1 MTGGFISLRYFNAD
15 TTCITIDLASLS
27 GIVLCCNEMF
37 KTRFENNKN
46 MLQLS
51 LKWETRMK

>member
-27 GIVLCCNEMF
+27 GIVLCCNVVM
-37 KTRFENNKN
+37 KCLRYD
-46 MLQLS
+46 
-51 LKWETRMK
+51 LKIKKHITAIIKGA

>member
-27 GIVLCCNEMF
+27 GIVLCW
-37 KTRFENNKN
+37 KYLIKYLITIIHNKGYIW
-46 MLQLS
+46 
-51 LKWETRMK
+51 KIR